1 MKAMQKVAT
10 LVALMS
16 ACAACAEVFH
26 DGDTVV
32 FFGDSITHA
41 GFYHEYIADY
51 YLTRF
56 PDASIRFVNSGVG
69 GDNAAAATN
78 RVEVDV
84 AEYRPTHVALHFGMN
99 DVGRGSYSATPS
111 AHQLEAIETAQE
123 KFRRNFPA
131 LVGKVKEAVPEAK
144 AIYLT
149 PTPYDDTA
157 VPTNIP
163 PGTTGWATK
172 NNKGCNTGLSL
183 LAGYILVS
191 AKRDGVFA
199 VDWFTPLNNFLM
211 RRRSDD
217 PHFMVTNWD
226 RVHPGALG
234 HAIMAWQFLISQGA
248 PAVVSDVCVDAA
260 KGIVARSDNATVS
273 DVKVADDSVSFTV
286 HAKSLPFPV
295 PPEAAEAIDEFK
307 VEERL
312 NRETLAVEGL
322 REGDYTLLID
332 GEEVGAWSAAELA
345 RGIRLGFNAKTP
357 QYRQARAVFD
367 RNAELSARER
377 TFRDYHASRWFY
389 GKRAP
394 VDDMEAFGKWYE
406 ENVKDKK
413 MYYAQFVPG
422 YLKYWPTH
430 KEARAKLWA
439 DQEAVRTLAKPV
451 PRRYEIRQSCW
462 PVVLPEKYAR
472 DPGAGF
478 ALVFVTDLVEP
489 TAALRA
495 FTDDY
500 QDAVFVCAK
509 GADRD
514 RLLADVCGRYRVF
527 RFPRG
532 RIDLTSSDLA
542 KSDAKASLANYF
554 QWGRYQAETP
564 ELTRCGARLY
574 RKDRRSGAA
583 PEVRLPSPWR
593 LVEGDDG
600 ATGCDSRLYYFT
612 IEADGKA
619 LPPPVVSVS
628 WPGVAISSV
637 DGAKNVSYT
646 KDGVVLTPT
655 ARSGGAN
662 YVTMIRE
669 GSIALALYH
678 HVEGAQHGFYGGQ
691 PLPWA
696 KIRASDNWRA
706 ACREIFHLAGLADT
720 NATDGASI
728 RLYGFDSNFPNRH
741 VDHPEHFHVMLE
753 WDNWKKNNVG
763 HYTLDEKGFIRGN
776 NFLVCGD
783 IGGGLPSGYHLQKPG
798 ETTSYVGPSGRS
810 ILTLEM
816 LPGGKGLVLRRPGS
830 PDEWRVWSEAPVDG
844 VAIAYRKNT
853 ADRWQE
859 IASVSVTDDTE
870 AGEMDFVFRSAAGE
884 ILGRRH
890 VHYCRDTGRLISCSG
905 FDFALL
911 DRVGG
916 GSLKERP

>member
-1 MKAMQKVAT
+1 MKDMCSKRLAAVCLSLLLQVA
-10 LVALMS
+10 S
-16 ACAACAEVFH
+16 AEVFH

-478 ALVFVTDLVEP
+478 ALVFVTDLAEP
-489 TAALRA
+489 TAALQA
-495 FTDDY
+495 FADDY
-500 QDAVFVCAK
+500 QDAVLVCAK
-509 GADRD
+509 GA
-514 RLLADVCGRYRVF
+514 
-527 RFPRG
+527 
-532 RIDLTSSDLA
+532 
-542 KSDAKASLANYF
+542 
-554 QWGRYQAETP
+554 
-564 ELTRCGARLY
+564 
-574 RKDRRSGAA
+574 
-583 PEVRLPSPWR
+583 
-593 LVEGDDG
+593 
-600 ATGCDSRLYYFT
+600 
-612 IEADGKA
+612 
-619 LPPPVVSVS
+619 
-628 WPGVAISSV
+628 
-637 DGAKNVSYT
+637 
-646 KDGVVLTPT
+646 
-655 ARSGGAN
+655 
-662 YVTMIRE
+662 
-669 GSIALALYH
+669 
-678 HVEGAQHGFYGGQ
+678 
-691 PLPWA
+691 
-696 KIRASDNWRA
+696 
-706 ACREIFHLAGLADT
+706 
-720 NATDGASI
+720 DGASI
-728 RLYGFDSNFPNRH
+728 RLYGFDSNFPNRR
-741 VDHPEHFHVMLE
+741 VDHPEHFHVMLDAGDATGRE
-753 WDNWKKNNVG
+753 GACPAPPRFAGRMARLVRGTGRWRRYCLSQESDGGMAGDRLRVG
-763 HYTLDEKGFIRGN
+763 H
-776 NFLVCGD
+776 
-783 IGGGLPSGYHLQKPG
+783 
-798 ETTSYVGPSGRS
+798 GR
-810 ILTLEM
+810 
-816 LPGGKGLVLRRPGS
+816 
-830 PDEWRVWSEAPVDG
+830 
-844 VAIAYRKNT
+844 YR
-853 ADRWQE
+853 
-859 IASVSVTDDTE
+859 
-870 AGEMDFVFRSAAGE
+870 
-884 ILGRRH
+884 GRRDGLCLSQR
-890 VHYCRDTGRLISCSG
+890 CRRNLGASACRLLPRHRAACPL
-905 FDFALL
+905 FRL
-911 DRVGG
+911 
-916 GSLKERP
+916 